1 MKQNKPTFRNY
12 LDVGFFKYI
21 GLMATGNN
29 LGNLAFNGKS
39 LLITGGDTGIGAAT
53 AKLAAQRGA
62 RIFIASL
69 NEETLQKTADEINAS
84 GGECRWIVC
93 DVRHQDQV
101 ERAVQ
106 ATVDAYGSLDLA
118 YTMRCCSRTHI
129 YA

>member
-1 MKQNKPTFRNY
+1 MKPTFRDH
-12 LDVGFFKYI
+12 LSVGFFYNNREI
-21 GLMATGNN
+21 MAKRNY

-84 GGECRWIVC
+84 GGEC
-93 DVRHQDQV
+93 Q
-101 ERAVQ
+101 
-106 ATVDAYGSLDLA
+106 LDRL
-118 YTMRCCSRTHI
+118 
-129 YA
+129 